1 MDYAR
6 FACSAGTVR
15 CRPTLPPLLVDLP
28 MSSSCRHSRTIAVG
42 DCVEVNCDV
51 KGQEGP
57 VSSYGKVVEI
67 LSNEL
72 DDIKK
77 AKISW
82 FYSKQE
88 LVELVGP
95 KCAPFLSCL
104 EPCKDEVY
112 LSAQSELFCLE
123 CVARKAP
130 HFPCL
135 CLTCAKE
142 RTVQN
147 RKKRKTFQL
156 YSYRAIVDVAKGITS
171 GKCEKCGQ
179 YSFRLEDRE
188 NSMTPAIS
196 TNTTRPHS
204 TFKSLARPLSNPNTP
219 ILRPRL
225 CASARPNRK
234 FASLMKNA
242 DNTSPSRPQRTN
254 ILSTVMPEKTPC
266 SKRRKLCREEEVLA
280 SLTGEMTPVKPI
292 KKTARSSACR
302 KLDLDASDSED
313 PLFNI
318 KDHVG
323 SNDDPFEFN
332 SESEDDKDFASP
344 PLRRK
349 TVTPSRQRT
358 RERGRRTGTSA
369 SKTPLTRTPGRV
381 SSKKTSPLTLAKRSC
396 SRSRLK
402 NITLSLPKR
411 SIPESVGLDD
421 YQLAQER

>member
-1 MDYAR
+1 
-6 FACSAGTVR
+6 
-15 CRPTLPPLLVDLP
+15 
-28 MSSSCRHSRTIAVG
+28 MS
-42 DCVEVNCDV
+42 CDV

-72 DDIKK
+72 DDVKK

-82 FYSKQE
+82 FYSKEE

-95 KCAPFLSCL
+95 RRAPFLSCL

-112 LSAQSELFCLE
+112 LSAHSELFSLE

-142 RTVQN
+142 RMVQN
-147 RKKRKTFQL
+147 RKKRKSFRL
-156 YSYRAIVDVAKGITS
+156 YSYRAVVDVAKGITS

-179 YSFRLEDRE
+179 YSFCLEDRE
-188 NSMTPAIS
+188 NSMTPTIS

-204 TFKSLARPLSNPNTP
+204 TSKSLARPLSNPNTP
-219 ILRPRL
+219 ILQPRL

-242 DNTSPSRPQRTN
+242 DNTSASRPQHTD
-254 ILSTVMPEKTPC
+254 ISLTVMLEQTPC
-266 SKRRKLCREEEVLA
+266 GKRRKLCREEDILV

-292 KKTARSSACR
+292 KKTGRRSACR
-302 KLDLDASDSED
+302 KLDLDLNDSDSED

-318 KDHVG
+318 KDHADG
-323 SNDDPFEFN
+323 SDDPFEFN

-358 RERGRRTGTSA
+358 RERGRRPGTSA
-369 SKTPLTRTPGRV
+369 PKTPLTHTPGRG
-381 SSKKTSPLTLAKRSC
+381 SSKRASPLTVAKQSC

-402 NITLSLPKR
+402 NVTLSLPKR
-411 SIPESVGLDD
+411 TIPESIGLDD